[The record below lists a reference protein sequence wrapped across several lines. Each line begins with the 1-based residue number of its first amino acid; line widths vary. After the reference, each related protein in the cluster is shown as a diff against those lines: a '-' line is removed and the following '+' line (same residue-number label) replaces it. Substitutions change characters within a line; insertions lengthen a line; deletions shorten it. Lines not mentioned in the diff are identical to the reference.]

1 MLFSRFRA
9 RAVVPEPPIYS
20 IPAGQRVYA
29 FGDIH
34 GRLDLLDRLL
44 AMAVQDA
51 ELGPAGPSSARF
63 IFLGDYIDRGAA
75 SRQVLDRLIEGRD
88 ADGWICLKG
97 NHEAML
103 LEALDGQRDFDVWLA
118 NGGVETLFSY
128 GIVARQ
134 YLTAGG
140 ADALRAAMN
149 EAIPPAHLSFLRD
162 LPTSHELG
170 GYFFCHAGVR
180 PGVPLERQADDD
192 LIWIRD
198 MFIDSTADHGRRV
211 VHGHT
216 PVMACEILPNRINVD
231 TGAYLTHRLSCAVLE
246 AAEVRVLST

>member
-9 RAVVPEPPIYS
+9 RAVVPEPPPYS

-29 FGDIH
+29 IGDIH
-34 GRLDLLDRLL
+34 GWLDLLDRLL
-44 AMAVQDA
+44 AMVVQDA
-51 ELGPAGPSSARF
+51 RCASAGPSSARF
-63 IFLGDYIDRGAA
+63 IFLGDYIDRGPA
-75 SRQVLDRLIEGRD
+75 SRQVIDRLIAGRD
-88 ADGWICLKG
+88 AAGWICLKG

-103 LEALDGQRDFDVWLA
+103 LEALDGRRDFDVWLA

-134 YLTAGG
+134 HLTAGG
-140 ADALRAAMN
+140 EDALRAAMS
-149 EAIPPAHLSFLRD
+149 EAIPPAHLAFLRE

-192 LIWIRD
+192 LLWIREA
-198 MFIDSTADHGRRV
+198 FINSTADHGRRV

-216 PVMACEILPNRINVD
+216 PVMASEILPNRINVD

-246 AAEVRVLST
+246 AAEVRVLTT